1 MIRLATFRCWDGTQA
16 HYLGIKMKT
25 LITLSAL
32 LFASFTFAA
41 NPTFNSFNTDQFVAN
56 AGANTIRANTNLTN
70 PNSLVSQTQMV
81 QQVGSQV
88 GGSNF
93 LTVAQAAATYLTPSQ
108 VAGSNFL
115 MSATVTNWF
124 VLTNGSDANAG
135 TASNSATAFRTIQKA
150 VRTVAGYWYTNLTPV
165 SIQLGPG
172 VYNENVTLLPVAGS
186 PNITIGN
193 ETNAIVAPSSGN
205 TISANGPVGSWILS
219 NVRLVATNGT
229 CIVSSLGASVI
240 VGTGVN
246 FGTATNNGY
255 HMLANNNGAII
266 VSGNYTISGN
276 AQNHYYAT
284 RGSVINDS
292 VSPTITVSGTPAFTA
307 FAAAD
312 DAGVVAMFNCTF
324 SGSATGKRFDLNL
337 NGVIHTLTGS
347 ATYFPGNATGTTNNG
362 GQYQ

>member
-1 MIRLATFRCWDGTQA
+1 
-16 HYLGIKMKT
+16 MKT
-25 LITLSAL
+25 LISLPL
-32 LFASFTFAA
+32 VFMASLAFAA
-41 NPTFNSFNTDQFVAN
+41 SPTFNSFNTNHFNVN
-56 AGANTIRANTNLTN
+56 AAANTIEANTNNAN
-70 PNSLVSQTQMV
+70 PRALVTQTQMV

-88 GGSNF
+88 LQSNY
-93 LTVAQAAATYLTPSQ
+93 LTAAQAAAAYLTPSQ
-108 VAGSNFL
+108 VSGSNFL
-115 MSATVTNWF
+115 MLAPVTNWF

-135 TASNSATAFRTIQKA
+135 TSSNSATAFRTIQKA
-150 VRTVAGYWYTNLTPV
+150 VRTVAGYWYTNGTAV
-165 SIQLGPG
+165 TIQLGPG
-172 VYNENVTLLPVAGS
+172 LFNENVTLLPVAGAAV
-186 PNITIGN
+186 ITIGN
-193 ETNAIVAPSSGN
+193 ETNANIAPATGN
-205 TISANGPVGSWILS
+205 TISASGPVGGWVLS
-219 NVRLVATNGT
+219 NVRLWATNGT
-229 CIVSSLGASVI
+229 CIASSLGASVV

-246 FGTATNNGY
+246 FSTATNNGY

-276 AQNHYYAT
+276 AQNHYYST

-292 VSPTITVSGTPAFTA
+292 VSPTVTVSGTPAFTA

-312 DAGVVAMFNCTF
+312 DAGVVAMFNVTF